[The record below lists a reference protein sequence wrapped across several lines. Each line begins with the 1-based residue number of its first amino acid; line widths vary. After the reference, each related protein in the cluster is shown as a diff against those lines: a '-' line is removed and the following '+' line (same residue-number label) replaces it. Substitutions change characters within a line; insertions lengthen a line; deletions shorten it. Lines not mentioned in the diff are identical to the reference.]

1 MKVKKWK
8 IVVWLTFL
16 FLFTFLLSAVMWAI
30 LSWSSISTDELLWH
44 LRTSLD
50 GADTGLIVEFVLVT
64 IGTSTVV
71 TAGAGYAFCKLRKK
85 SEKVERY
92 TLCAIRAV
100 TILNLLLSVVAAW
113 FGFGIGTY
121 IKEYNNATT
130 FIRDEYVD
138 PASVKMVF
146 PGKKRNLIFIYL
158 ESMEVTFMDREN
170 GGAFSQ
176 NVIPDL
182 TEMAHKYEDFSGAD
196 KKPNGGVSLPGT
208 IWTMGAVFGTTSG
221 LPLKIPLERN
231 SMNQNKDFFP
241 QLTTMGDIFA
251 KEGYQN
257 RLLMGSDANFGGCRL
272 YYESHGNFTIHDY
285 EYAKET
291 GRIPMDYKEWWG
303 YEDRKLFGFAKD
315 ELEELSKSDQPF
327 QLVIQTMDTHR
338 PDGYHCP
345 ECNDTFS
352 DNVYANVMDCSSR
365 HVDEFIRWVQKQ
377 DFYQNTTIVITGD
390 HPTMDNDFCADV
402 PEEYERKTYLCI
414 IHPVNSPKDATKR
427 RYFSTID
434 LLPTTLS
441 AMGVRI
447 EGGRLGLGTDLF
459 SDQKTLLEKYGREKV
474 EAELSARSKLMED
487 MFYGDYDPKTVA
499 AKEP

>member
-16 FLFTFLLSAVMWAI
+16 FVFTFLLSTVMWAI

-182 TEMAHKYEDFSGAD
+182 TEMAHKYEEFSGAD
-196 KKPNGGVSLPGT
+196 KKPNGGEAPFVRIRISRLCRRKNYSACLFLARIFRRMT
-208 IWTMGAVFGTTSG
+208 AERIRTM
-221 LPLKIPLERN
+221 PIP
-231 SMNQNKDFFP
+231 
-241 QLTTMGDIFA
+241 
-251 KEGYQN
+251 
-257 RLLMGSDANFGGCRL
+257 
-272 YYESHGNFTIHDY
+272 
-285 EYAKET
+285 ET
-291 GRIPMDYKEWWG
+291 GVSGSEKTRIPTRVATIGSIVARMPA
-303 YEDRKLFGFAKD
+303 RLA
-315 ELEELSKSDQPF
+315 ST
-327 QLVIQTMDTHR
+327 VRR
-338 PDGYHCP
+338 P
-345 ECNDTFS
+345 S
-352 DNVYANVMDCSSR
+352 V
-365 HVDEFIRWVQKQ
+365 
-377 DFYQNTTIVITGD
+377 
-390 HPTMDNDFCADV
+390 
-402 PEEYERKTYLCI
+402 
-414 IHPVNSPKDATKR
+414 
-427 RYFSTID
+427 
-434 LLPTTLS
+434 
-441 AMGVRI
+441 
-447 EGGRLGLGTDLF
+447 
-459 SDQKTLLEKYGREKV
+459 
-474 EAELSARSKLMED
+474 
-487 MFYGDYDPKTVA
+487 
-499 AKEP
+499 